1 MPVLML
7 IQNNSFPVLQNC
19 FSGKEEKGNFLTRER
34 NSFCTV
40 LALNKGVFAIIF
52 AFISQDRAVEALTD
66 LNPGKITAKQCW
78 RPWVGAGGNHRL
90 RALLLAL
97 GNFSRISMDLIIITQ
112 NF

>member
-1 MPVLML
+1 M
-7 IQNNSFPVLQNC
+7 
-19 FSGKEEKGNFLTRER
+19 
-34 NSFCTV
+34 
-40 LALNKGVFAIIF
+40 
-52 AFISQDRAVEALTD
+52 EALTD